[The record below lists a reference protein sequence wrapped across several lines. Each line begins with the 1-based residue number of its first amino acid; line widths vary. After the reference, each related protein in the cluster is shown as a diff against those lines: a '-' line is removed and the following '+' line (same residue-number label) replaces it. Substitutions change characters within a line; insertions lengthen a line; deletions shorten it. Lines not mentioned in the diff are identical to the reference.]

1 MAHAFAPIPAKPTFG
16 TFRKNLY
23 QSDYITRKTAKII
36 YCNTKNKCGRLLI
49 ASDYNKRSL
58 FNAGK
63 DAINLLRC
71 DNVAIPINK
80 SNLIMGQYTKLDL
93 SNVCTV
99 LNTNNYSAIDC
110 LKNITGCPNNYS
122 AIDCLKN
129 ITGCPNSTPVTIP
142 PATTT
147 PAQSFYQNNIIDPC
161 GYLFGNTQ
169 CGELNFTSYM
179 VLNPPTIKRTVRNNF

>member
-1 MAHAFAPIPAKPTFG
+1 MAHAFAPIPAKPSFG

-71 DNVAIPINK
+71 DNIAIPVNK
-80 SNLIMGQYTKLDL
+80 SNLIMGQYSKLDL

-99 LNTNNYSAIDC
+99 LNTTNYSAIDC
-110 LKNITGCPNNYS
+110 LDNI
-122 AIDCLKN
+122 K
-129 ITGCPNSTPVTIP
+129 GCPNSTPVLIP
-142 PATTT
+142 PAVTI

-179 VLNPPTIKRTVRNNF
+179 VLNPPTIKRNIRHNF